1 MDKEWHD
8 LMKKFSIRKISA
20 GFLFLILVTLIAG
33 FSLSANAEEYIVPA
47 ESHSRQK
54 RSLLDPEDRRQEVA
68 DTTEAPFASIGRIIS
83 PASKP
88 GYISLGTGFVVG
100 TNTIVTNNHVAES
113 FKNAKVLNPNAK
125 DDAWFYPG
133 RDGSATPFGKFKVI
147 DVAFSPN
154 ADIAVVTVDKQ
165 NDRPD
170 GPELGEILTPF
181 VLKKF
186 ESSDTHVTISGY
198 PGEKNHTQWSHEN
211 DLFTSNFT
219 DLENPLLFY
228 DIDTTGGQSGSPIY
242 NDQFEVVGVHSNGGI
257 KQTGNHGQRLNEVNY
272 NFIVNRVNEE
282 ENKRLSAVPAA

>member
-1 MDKEWHD
+1 M
-8 LMKKFSIRKISA
+8 
-20 GFLFLILVTLIAG
+20 FLILVTLIAG

-54 RSLLDPEDRRQEVA
+54 DRYWTLRTEDKKWQIQPKRLLRQSE
-68 DTTEAPFASIGRIIS
+68 ESF

-154 ADIAVVTVDKQ
+154 ADIAVVTVGKQ

-181 VLKKF
+181 VLKSLNLQIPMSQYQAIQVRKT
-186 ESSDTHVTISGY
+186 TH
-198 PGEKNHTQWSHEN
+198 
-211 DLFTSNFT
+211 
-219 DLENPLLFY
+219 
-228 DIDTTGGQSGSPIY
+228 
-242 NDQFEVVGVHSNGGI
+242 NGLMKMI
-257 KQTGNHGQRLNEVNY
+257 CLHLTLQT
-272 NFIVNRVNEE
+272 
-282 ENKRLSAVPAA
+282 

>member
-1 MDKEWHD
+1 
-8 LMKKFSIRKISA
+8 MKKFSIRKISA

-113 FKNAKVLNPNAK
+113 FKNAK

-154 ADIAVVTVDKQ
+154 ADIAVVTVGKQ

-242 NDQFEVVGVHSNGGI
+242 NAQFEVV
-257 KQTGNHGQRLNEVNY
+257 GQRLNEVNY

>member
-1 MDKEWHD
+1 M
-8 LMKKFSIRKISA
+8 
-20 GFLFLILVTLIAG
+20 
-33 FSLSANAEEYIVPA
+33 
-47 ESHSRQK
+47 
-54 RSLLDPEDRRQEVA
+54 A

-154 ADIAVVTVDKQ
+154 ADIAVVTVGKQ

-181 VLKKF
+181 VLKSLNLQIPMSQYQAIQVRKT
-186 ESSDTHVTISGY
+186 TH
-198 PGEKNHTQWSHEN
+198 
-211 DLFTSNFT
+211 
-219 DLENPLLFY
+219 
-228 DIDTTGGQSGSPIY
+228 
-242 NDQFEVVGVHSNGGI
+242 NGLMKMI
-257 KQTGNHGQRLNEVNY
+257 CLHLTLQT
-272 NFIVNRVNEE
+272 
-282 ENKRLSAVPAA
+282 